1 MSIITGELIQ
11 ECCDVYCGLLEDF
24 KYNPRI
30 NAQKSKCVNIN
41 TINSNWDNPRIIF
54 CYSKRIR
61 DFIHIVKFLQ
71 NNFVLVTHNSDTS
84 IVGDLRII
92 LENSKLEFWHGQ
104 NVLIL
109 HNKLGSLPIGIANS
123 MWAHGNLNILEKIIS
138 SPQIKL
144 HDVYFNFSLHTNRS
158 ERENCMK
165 KISSKGLK
173 FMPSLS
179 FEKYLTTLASYKYA
193 ICPPGNGVDC
203 HRIWECLYLG
213 VIPILLHSV
222 FSEELSKSFNCI
234 VLKSWDDFD
243 MEKLIN
249 NYTEPPPISDKL
261 RMNKIRDCINTNT
274 KFF

>member
-1 MSIITGELIQ
+1 MSIITGERIQ
-11 ECCDVYCGLLEDF
+11 ECCDVYCGFTEDF
-24 KYNPRI
+24 NYNPRI
-30 NAQKSKCVNIN
+30 IGQKSKCINIR
-41 TINSNWDNPRIIF
+41 TIKSIWDNPRIIF

-71 NNFVLVTHNSDTS
+71 NNFVLVTHNSDAS
-84 IVGDLRII
+84 VFGDLRII
-92 LENSKLEFWHGQ
+92 LDNSKLEFWHGQ
-104 NVLIL
+104 NVLIS

-123 MWAHGNLNILEKIIS
+123 MWAHGNLNILENILQKPIV
-138 SPQIKL
+138 KL
-144 HDVYFNFSLHTNRS
+144 YDVYFNFSLHTNPS
-158 ERENCMK
+158 ERENCLK
-165 KISSKGLK
+165 KIRSKGLQ

-222 FSEELSKSFNCI
+222 FSEQLSKSFNCI
-234 VLKSWDDFD
+234 LLKSWDDFD
-243 MEKLIN
+243 MEILIN
-249 NYTEPPPISDKL
+249 NYTEPKKSDKL
-261 RMNKIRDCINTNT
+261 TMSRIKDCINNNI